1 MAESLALDD
10 THLAPY
16 PSHPAPP
23 SPSFTNSTIYRPN
36 DDSYSDADT
45 EDMGSGIATPVTL
58 DGSGGPRSGS
68 PTSHASLRYED
79 LPPSYEEAQQAAA
92 AAAAGGVPVYA
103 AAYEHPTAAQASP
116 LDQHHQQQ
124 PPPFAERTG
133 SDPVLPAVERLVI
146 REKERAASEQG
157 SERSAFS
164 GGGERRC
171 GSIGDGSGSGVAA
184 GAGGRMSFAAVEG
197 LASEHHGVLEVAL
210 QWAHPAYHAGDRKE
224 PVAGGDAG
232 LARPVVVP
240 QVNVAALRD
249 GGEEGEEDG
258 DDEEGAYGPANVL
271 AFSRAYATALQAH
284 GVSLPIFIAFLDGLN
299 AVCHAARAP
308 ASDDD
313 RSPDAPEPDL
323 SLVETYLA
331 RANALFFASRGLLI
345 RVVDVDGLLDD
356 VIRLSASRRSLRDA
370 LAGDVTSPAATE
382 RERVEALDPW
392 VEKLVWEGLPPT
404 TLGLWDLRGQRGEEE
419 QRQQQ
424 QQQQRTMAAATTGA
438 WMPQPTTGFASPPA
452 PTTTT
457 TNAYASGEFYSAPEG
472 VAGGYLDEKA
482 QARAWAAEHEE
493 DEEADRLDQ
502 NQAGPSTS
510 RRPFPPFPSASP
522 FPPLGPFPG
531 FGPFPPPP
539 PPPFG
544 DHARWADWGQS
555 MGRRWADWGTHF
567 GRNWAQWGQDFGS
580 RAAAWGQE
588 VGRGAE
594 ALGRGVEER
603 AQQGFGGPGAG
614 RGGWGHAGR
623 GGAAFF
629 GGRGRC
635 GGGGGGGA
643 RGWGPGGP
651 YGPGSGFCG
660 PRGYGF
666 GGPRGYGFAGRGVG
680 MGWDGRGGHQLR
692 GWGGA
697 GGHASQYG
705 TFGPPAQGEAQR
717 SGESVG
723 SAAAGSAQQQQQVAS
738 RDTLPY
744 DSTTTLND
752 RISLNDNDV
761 DSDHDK
767 DDDENDDAE
776 SDSEL
781 DEIEVYYLKRM
792 RSIEES
798 AAEALAKGKRS
809 QTDVER
815 ERERAIDKANADR
828 EKATRKLEA
837 KRKKVEGRREMKAKR
852 KEWKESRSAHR
863 AARREGEAGPAE
875 GRKAE
880 KKRLKKEWRD
890 ARGKWKEGRKEER
903 WAKKRE
909 RKERR
914 RDGGCGAVLDQPRR
928 QQSQGQGLDVGVA
941 AARDEGARA
950 AAGADAG
957 ASTAPPPPQL
967 LWVVVE
973 NLEN

>member
-1 MAESLALDD
+1 MPPRSPSRSPSRGSLALDD

-103 AAYEHPTAAQASP
+103 AAYEHPTAGGPQASP
-116 LDQHHQQQ
+116 LDQHHQQQQ

-164 GGGERRC
+164 GGGERRT
-171 GSIGDGSGSGVAA
+171 GSVGDGSGSGAAA

-240 QVNVAALRD
+240 QVNVAAPRD
-249 GGEEGEEDG
+249 SGEEGEEDG
-258 DDEEGAYGPANVL
+258 DEEEGAYGPANIL

-424 QQQQRTMAAATTGA
+424 QQQRTMTAAAATTGA
-438 WMPQPTTGFASPPA
+438 WMPQQTTGFASPPA

-493 DEEADRLDQ
+493 EDEADRLDP
-502 NQAGPSTS
+502 NQAGPSAS

-531 FGPFPPPP
+531 FGPFPPAP

-588 VGRGAE
+588 
-594 ALGRGVEER
+594 
-603 AQQGFGGPGAG
+603 
-614 RGGWGHAGR
+614 
-623 GGAAFF
+623 
-629 GGRGRC
+629 
-635 GGGGGGGA
+635 
-643 RGWGPGGP
+643 
-651 YGPGSGFCG
+651 
-660 PRGYGF
+660 
-666 GGPRGYGFAGRGVG
+666 
-680 MGWDGRGGHQLR
+680 
-692 GWGGA
+692 
-697 GGHASQYG
+697 
-705 TFGPPAQGEAQR
+705 
-717 SGESVG
+717 
-723 SAAAGSAQQQQQVAS
+723 QQQQQQAAS

-767 DDDENDDAE
+767 DEDENDDAE

-914 RDGGCGAVLDQPRR
+914 RDGGCGAMLDQPRG
-928 QQSQGQGLDVGVA
+928 QQPQGQGLDVGVA